1 MDILRLLNTPR
12 RQPLPSE
19 IPETPEHLRQPQ
31 VPPRQPTPRRTPSL
45 SPLSPRYQNASTTR
59 DIRLQIKAALIF
71 KVPYKDICEQFG
83 VTERQIRW
91 ARRFPVTPQKHKCS
105 TKLGLKTPE
114 RNILDQWLMDSPSHR
129 RVAIHKIPRN
139 LPTLYVGEKAIRTAL
154 KTLDYTRKRSPK
166 KGFSENP

>member
-19 IPETPEHLRQPQ
+19 IPETPKHLRQPQ

-71 KVPYKDICEQFG
+71 KVPYKDICEQFS
-83 VTERQIRW
+83 VTERQIR
-91 ARRFPVTPQKHKCS
+91 
-105 TKLGLKTPE
+105 
-114 RNILDQWLMDSPSHR
+114 
-129 RVAIHKIPRN
+129 
-139 LPTLYVGEKAIRTAL
+139 
-154 KTLDYTRKRSPK
+154 
-166 KGFSENP
+166 